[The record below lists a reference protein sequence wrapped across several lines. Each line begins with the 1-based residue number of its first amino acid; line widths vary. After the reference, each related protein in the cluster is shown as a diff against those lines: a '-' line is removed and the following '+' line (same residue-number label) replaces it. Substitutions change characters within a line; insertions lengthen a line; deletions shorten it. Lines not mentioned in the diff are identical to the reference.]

1 MGVSEDTKRVTH
13 GLDDFCLPAALVHLG
28 RDRFVAWNQSFA
40 EAVECSD
47 GELKIVPVH
56 EILSIAVE
64 AVGSGEECEQA
75 PAPVHLEACTV
86 KTPGQAEVR
95 SGRAFRREDDYVF
108 LILEPLLESDQNS
121 YTQGA
126 LAGRQEERERLRRAL
141 HDSVSQH
148 LVAASFALEKVKT
161 ELKQAG
167 QPEAAEIASVQI
179 ASVQNTLTAI
189 GDAIKQVIS
198 ANG

>member
-13 GLDDFCLPAALVHLG
+13 GLDDFCLPAAVAHLG

-47 GELKIVPVH
+47 DELKIAPAH
-56 EILSIAVE
+56 EILSITVE
-64 AVGSGEECEQA
+64 AVGSGDECEQA

-108 LILEPLLESDQNS
+108 LILEPLLDNDENS
-121 YTQGA
+121 YTQGII
-126 LAGRQEERERLRRAL
+126 AGRQEERERLRMAL

-148 LVAASFALEKVKT
+148 LVAAGFALEKAKT
-161 ELKQAG
+161 DLKKAG
-167 QPEAAEIASVQI
+167 QPEPAEIASVQS
-179 ASVQNTLTAI
+179 ALTAV